1 MSELKTEAQKVQEGK
16 QLSAGIL
23 LAVELESNFKLY
35 SYRCIEPAN
44 FLERI
49 DNLIKIYNDARSVH
63 HVSPESNLKSIK

>member
-1 MSELKTEAQKVQEGK
+1 MSKLKTEEQKKQDGQ

-35 SYRCIEPAN
+35 SYRCIEPEN

-49 DNLIKIYNDARSVH
+49 DNLIKIYKDVRTNNIQS
-63 HVSPESNLKSIK
+63 ELKSI